1 MRRRIYFLTTGLHR
15 YIGLFLSPFVLVF
28 AVSVVL
34 LNHPGIP
41 LGKPAK
47 SPPRSLQVHLPPGI
61 EKLEGMARVQRA
73 RLMLREAGVG
83 GEIGPIHY
91 SAQDQVLDIPVTRPG
106 YEATVEVNLNTGV
119 ASIEEAKTG
128 FGNSLIYL
136 HKMPGPHLADIRGN
150 WPLVRIWAW
159 LADGTAWLLI
169 FLSVSGIY
177 LWTVI
182 RSERRIGLILLL
194 AGAISFAGCLYAIC
208 V

>member
-1 MRRRIYFLTTGLHR
+1 MRRRIYLLTTDLHR

-41 LGKPAK
+41 SGRPVK
-47 SPPRSLQVHLPPGI
+47 SPPRSLQIHPPPGI
-61 EKLEGMARVQRA
+61 EKLEGMARVQQA
-73 RLMLREAGVG
+73 RRILREAGID
-83 GEIGPIHY
+83 GEIGPIQY
-91 SAQDQVLDIPVTRPG
+91 SAQDQVLDIPVARPG
-106 YEATVEVNLNTGV
+106 YEAAVEVNLNTGV
-119 ASIEEAKTG
+119 ASIEEVKTG

-150 WPLVRIWAW
+150 WPVLRTWAW
-159 LADGTAWLLI
+159 MADGTAWLLI

-182 RSERRIGLILLL
+182 RSERRIGLILIL

-208 V
+208 I